1 MRPSRDKR
9 RTRAWIA
16 VAAVALSTS
25 IAFAACGDDSGDNG
39 DGGSGEGSAAE
50 TLSIESIGDAG
61 DVLVNPNGSALYTPE
76 EEAGGK
82 ILCTGECTSIWAPI
96 TVQKGQQPTGPSEI
110 EADLG
115 TVERPDGTVQVTFQG
130 APLYSFTQEGAGE
143 VTGDGVEDSF
153 GGTDFIWHAVTSG
166 GGGGGASGS
175 ESSDSS
181 QGGGGYGY

>member
-1 MRPSRDKR
+1 
-9 RTRAWIA
+9 
-16 VAAVALSTS
+16 LTS
-25 IAFAACGDDSGDNG
+25 IAFAACGDDSDDNG
-39 DGGSGEGSAAE
+39 DGGSSDMGGAE
-50 TLSIESIGDAG
+50 TVSIDSIGDAG
-61 DVLVNPNGSALYTPE
+61 DVLVNANGAALYTPDQ
-76 EEAGGK
+76 EAGGK

-153 GGTDFIWHAVTSG
+153 GGTDFTWHAVTPSGAASGTG
-166 GGGGGASGS
+166 GGSS
-175 ESSDSS
+175 TSDSS